1 MSTQLGYGFTISSQ
15 VRGHSM
21 SHRKIYLIL
30 FFFAAL
36 MLACDIPFVAQ
47 EKKATFVE
55 NTPAAPGTSSN
66 PTADANATP
75 DANATADANTT
86 PGAPTASGT
95 RRPTTPRAAPVV
107 YVASL
112 RVDPAQPRSGPG
124 PVTFQVKFQSTFTT
138 KQPFRWLVKIYR
150 PGENKSF
157 GETAAINT
165 DIPPGVS
172 EIASANNWH
181 TNPFQCENFTA
192 RVYWVEAGVYTDP
205 VEFKKPD
212 GVNTPFV
219 EFKVCP

>member
-1 MSTQLGYGFTISSQ
+1 MNPRRIFPI
-15 VRGHSM
+15 V
-21 SHRKIYLIL
+21 
-30 FFFAAL
+30 FFLAAL
-36 MLACDIPFVAQ
+36 ILACDIPFISQ

-55 NTPAAPGTSSN
+55 STPTTSGSDSTQAANTNATPDPNATV
-66 PTADANATP
+66 DANATP
-75 DANATADANTT
+75 GGPT
-86 PGAPTASGT
+86 PSGT
-95 RRPTTPRAAPVV
+95 RRPTATRTAPAV

-112 RVDPAQPRSGPG
+112 RVDPVQPRSGPG
-124 PVTFQVKFQSTFTT
+124 PVTFYVKFQSTFAT

-165 DIPPGVS
+165 DIPPGIN

-181 TNPFQCENFTA
+181 TNPFQCETFFA
-192 RVYWVEAGVYTDP
+192 RVYWVETGIFSDP
-205 VEFKKPD
+205 IEFKKPD